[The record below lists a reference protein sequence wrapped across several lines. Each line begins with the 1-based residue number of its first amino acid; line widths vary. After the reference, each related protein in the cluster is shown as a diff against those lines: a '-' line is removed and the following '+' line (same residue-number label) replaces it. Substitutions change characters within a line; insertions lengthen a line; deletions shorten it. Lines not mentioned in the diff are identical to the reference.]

1 MRVRHQAKAA
11 MQERFSGIWRRDSLL
26 RGFFVSVG
34 GIVFMFCCLTILTLS
49 SCSFG

>member
-1 MRVRHQAKAA
+1 MRVRRRAKAVI
-11 MQERFSGIWRRDSLL
+11 QERFSSIWRGDSLL
-26 RGFFVSVG
+26 QGFFVSVG